1 MPGRLPRLPGVVA
14 TVDTAGQGGFAGIYI
29 YPQGGAAAGAVFS
42 VANTTYCVN
51 MVLPFRCVV
60 GQVNSE
66 VTTLQV
72 GKLYGFGLYDMNGD
86 PIVVT
91 PAISSTTTG
100 VKTTAT
106 TATVTVEPGPYWF
119 CWSADSVGI
128 QLMRLNLTN
137 FIQSDSAA
145 PILFTAA
152 NDSVAGVLPATLG
165 TLTGS
170 TAPTIHPIT
179 WFTP

>member
-1 MPGRLPRLPGVVA
+1 MAGRLPRVTGAVGS
-14 TVDTAGQGGFAGIYI
+14 VDTAGQGGFAGIYI
-29 YPQGGAAAGAVFS
+29 YPQGGAAAGVVFS

-86 PIVVT
+86 LVVRT
-91 PAISSTTTG
+91 AAQSSTTTG

-119 CWSADSVGI
+119 CWSADSATI
-128 QLMRLNLTN
+128 QLMRLNLSN

-152 NDSVAGVLPATLG
+152 NDSTEGVLPATLG

-170 TAPTIHPIT
+170 TLPTIHPIA